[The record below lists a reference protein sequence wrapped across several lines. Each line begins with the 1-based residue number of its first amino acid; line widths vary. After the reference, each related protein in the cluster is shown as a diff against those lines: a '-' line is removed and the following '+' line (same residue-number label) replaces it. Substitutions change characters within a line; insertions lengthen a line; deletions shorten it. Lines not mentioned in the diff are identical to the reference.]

1 MRKALLVALPA
12 TLAAVLVVA
21 GTASGDRTTAAA
33 IPGCAKDNLKLQ
45 SEGRLTIGADNPA
58 FPPWFGGKPR
68 SPWKT
73 SDPRSGQGYESAVA
87 YAIARQLAFT
97 RSQVEWTYVPFARS
111 FRPGSKPF
119 DFYITQVSYTPE
131 RERVVDF
138 SRSYYFVNQAVV
150 GLKGRPIARV
160 RTIAGLRPYRLG
172 AQLGT
177 TSYNYITR
185 HIRPS
190 PSPRAYDTN
199 DLAIQALKNR
209 QIDGIVVDL
218 PTAFYVTAVQV
229 PNSSIV
235 GQLPARGTK
244 ERFGLVF
251 EQGNALRTC
260 VNRAID
266 RLWRN
271 GTIKAL
277 QRKWLARVA
286 GAREL
291 K

>member
-1 MRKALLVALPA
+1 MRKGLLVAL
-12 TLAAVLVVA
+12 LAALAAALVA
-21 GTASGDRTTAAA
+21 GTASGDRTKAAA
-33 IPGCAKDNLKLQ
+33 IPGCAKDNLNLQ

-58 FPPWFGGKPR
+58 FPPWFGGKPK
-68 SPWKT
+68 SPWKV

-97 RSQVEWTYVPFARS
+97 KSQVNWTYVPFARS

-190 PSPRAYDTN
+190 SSPRAYDTN

-229 PNSSIV
+229 PNGNIV

-251 EQGNALRTC
+251 EQGTSLRTC

>member
-1 MRKALLVALPA
+1 MRNALLVALA
-12 TLAAVLVVA
+12 AALAAA

-33 IPGCAKDNLKLQ
+33 IPGCATDSLNLV
-45 SEGRLTIGADNPA
+45 SEGKLTIGADNPA
-58 FPPWFGGKPR
+58 FPPWFGGKPK
-68 SPWKT
+68 SPWKV
-73 SDPRSGQGYESAVA
+73 SDPRSGQGYESSVA
-87 YAIARQLAFT
+87 YAIARQLGFART
-97 RSQVEWTYVPFARS
+97 DVTWTYVPFARS
-111 FRPGSKPF
+111 FRPGNKPF

-138 SRSYYFVNQAVV
+138 SKSYYFLNQAVV
-150 GLKGRPIARV
+150 GVKGRPITRARTV
-160 RTIAGLRPYRLG
+160 AALRPYRLG

-185 HIRPS
+185 FIRPS
-190 PSPRAYDTN
+190 SSPRAYDTN
-199 DLAIQALKNR
+199 DLAIQALKSG

-218 PTAFYVTAVQV
+218 PTAFFVTAVQV
-229 PNSSIV
+229 PNGTIV
-235 GQLPARGTK
+235 GQLPTRGAK

-251 EQGNALRTC
+251 EQGNALRSC

-277 QRKWLARVA
+277 QRKWLARVG

>member
-1 MRKALLVALPA
+1 MRKAILVALPA
-12 TLAAVLVVA
+12 TLAAAVVVA
-21 GTASGDRTTAAA
+21 GTASGDRTAAAA
-33 IPGCAKDNLKLQ
+33 IPGCAKDNLNLQ

-97 RSQVEWTYVPFARS
+97 KSQVTWTYVPFARS

-119 DFYITQVSYTPE
+119 DFYITQVSYSPE
-131 RERVVDF
+131 RDRVVDF
-138 SRSYYFVNQAVV
+138 SRAYYFLKQAVV
-150 GLKGRPIARV
+150 GIRGKPITRARTV
-160 RTIAGLRPYRLG
+160 ADLRPYRLG
-172 AQLGT
+172 AQFGT

-185 HIRPS
+185 YIRPS
-190 PSPRAYDTN
+190 SSPRAYDTN
-199 DLAIQALKNR
+199 DLAVQALKNG
-209 QIDGIVVDL
+209 QIDGIVVDT
-218 PTAFYVTAVQV
+218 PTTYYVTTVQI
-229 PNSSIV
+229 PNSKVV
-235 GQLPARGTK
+235 GQLPTRGAK
-244 ERFGLVF
+244 ERLGLVF
-251 EQGNALRTC
+251 ERGNSLRSC
-260 VNRAID
+260 VNRALD

-277 QRKWLARVA
+277 QGRWLSKVERARQ
-286 GAREL
+286 L

>member
-1 MRKALLVALPA
+1 MRKALLVV
-12 TLAAVLVVA
+12 LAAAALAVA
-21 GTASGDRTTAAA
+21 GTASGDRETAAA
-33 IPGCAKDNLKLQ
+33 IPGCAIDSLNLQ
-45 SEGRLTIGADNPA
+45 SEGKLTIGADNPA
-58 FPPWFGGKPR
+58 FPPWFGGKPKN
-68 SPWKT
+68 PWKV

-87 YAIARQLAFT
+87 YAIARQLGFARGDVT
-97 RSQVEWTYVPFARS
+97 WTYVPFARS
-111 FRPGSKPF
+111 FRPGRKPF
-119 DFYITQVSYTPE
+119 DFYITQVSFAPE

-138 SRSYYFVNQAVV
+138 SKSYYFVNQAVV
-150 GLKGRPIARV
+150 GVKGRPITRARTV
-160 RTIAGLRPYRLG
+160 AALRPYRLG

-185 HIRPS
+185 FIRPS
-190 PSPRAYDTN
+190 STPRAYDTN

-218 PTAFYVTAVQV
+218 PTGFFVTAVQV
-229 PNSSIV
+229 PNGSIV
-235 GQLPARGTK
+235 GQLPTRGAK

-251 EQGNALRTC
+251 EQGNTLRTC

-271 GTIKAL
+271 GTIKTL
-277 QRKWLARVA
+277 QRRWLARVG

>member
-1 MRKALLVALPA
+1 MRKALLAAL
-12 TLAAVLVVA
+12 TAVLGASLVVA
-21 GTASGDRTTAAA
+21 GTAGGERTTAAA
-33 IPGCAKDNLKLQ
+33 IPGCAKDGLNLLN
-45 SEGRLTIGADNPA
+45 EARLTVGADNPA

-68 SPWKT
+68 SPWKV

-87 YAIARQLAFT
+87 YAIARQLGFARGEVT
-97 RSQVEWTYVPFARS
+97 WTYVPFTRS
-111 FRPGSKPF
+111 FRPGRKPF

-138 SRSYYFVNQAVV
+138 SMAYYFVNQAVV
-150 GLKGRPIARV
+150 GLQGRPITRV

-177 TSYNYITR
+177 TSYTYITR

-190 PSPRAYDTN
+190 SSPRAYDTN

-218 PTAFYVTAVQV
+218 PTSFYVTAVQV
-229 PNSSIV
+229 PNSKIV
-235 GQLPARGTK
+235 GQLPAKGTK

-251 EQGNALRTC
+251 EQGNALRMC
-260 VNRAID
+260 VNRAIS

>member
-1 MRKALLVALPA
+1 MRKVLLVAFVA
-12 TLAAVLVVA
+12 ALAAP
-21 GTASGDRTTAAA
+21 GTASGDRKTAAA
-33 IPGCAKDNLKLQ
+33 IPGCAVDSLNLI
-45 SEGRLTIGADNPA
+45 SEGKLTIGADNPA
-58 FPPWFGGKPR
+58 FPPWFGGKPK
-68 SPWKT
+68 SPWKV

-87 YAIARQLAFT
+87 YAIARQLGFA
-97 RSQVEWTYVPFARS
+97 RGDVEWTFVPFSRS
-111 FRPGSKPF
+111 FRPGNKPF
-119 DFYITQVSYTPE
+119 DFYITQVSFTPE

-138 SRSYYFVNQAVV
+138 SKSYYFVNQAVV
-150 GLKGRPIARV
+150 GVKGKPITRAR
-160 RTIAGLRPYRLG
+160 TLAALRPYRLG

-185 HIRPS
+185 FIRPS
-190 PSPRAYDTN
+190 SSPRAYDTN
-199 DLAIQALKNR
+199 DLAIQALKNG

-218 PTAFYVTAVQV
+218 PTAFFVTAVQV
-229 PNSSIV
+229 PNGSIV
-235 GQLPARGTK
+235 GQLPKRGAK
-244 ERFGLVF
+244 ERFGLVL
-251 EQGNALRTC
+251 EQGNSLRSC

-277 QRKWLARVA
+277 QRRWLARVG

>member
-1 MRKALLVALPA
+1 MRKVLLVAFVA
-12 TLAAVLVVA
+12 ALAAA
-21 GTASGDRTTAAA
+21 GTASGDRKTAAA
-33 IPGCAKDNLKLQ
+33 IPGCAIDSLNLQ
-45 SEGRLTIGADNPA
+45 EEGKLTIGADNPA
-58 FPPWFGGKPR
+58 FPPWFGGKPK
-68 SPWKT
+68 SPWKV
-73 SDPRSGQGYESAVA
+73 SDPRSGQGYESGVA
-87 YAIARQLAFT
+87 YAIARQIGFA
-97 RSQVEWTYVPFARS
+97 RGDVEWTYVPFARS

-119 DFYITQVSYTPE
+119 DFYITQVSFTPE

-138 SRSYYFVNQAVV
+138 SKAYYFVNQAVV
-150 GLKGRPIARV
+150 GVKGKPITRARNV
-160 RTIAGLRPYRLG
+160 SALRPYRLG

-185 HIRPS
+185 FIKPS
-190 PSPRAYDTN
+190 SSPRAYDTN
-199 DLAIQALKNR
+199 DLAVQALKNG

-218 PTAFYVTAVQV
+218 PTAFFVTAVQV
-229 PNSSIV
+229 PNGKIV
-235 GQLPARGTK
+235 GQLPTRGAK

-271 GTIKAL
+271 GTIRGL
-277 QRKWLARVA
+277 QRKWLARVG

>member
-1 MRKALLVALPA
+1 MRKVLLVALVA
-12 TLAAVLVVA
+12 ALAAA
-21 GTASGDRTTAAA
+21 GTASGDRETATA
-33 IPGCAKDNLKLQ
+33 IPGCAVDSLNLL
-45 SEGRLTIGADNPA
+45 SEGTLTIGADNPA
-58 FPPWFGGKPR
+58 FPPWFGGKPK
-68 SPWKT
+68 SPWKV

-87 YAIARQLAFT
+87 YAIARQLGFA
-97 RSQVEWTYVPFARS
+97 RDDVEWTFVPFSRS
-111 FRPGSKPF
+111 FRPGDKPF
-119 DFYITQVSYTPE
+119 DFYITQVSFTPE

-138 SRSYYFVNQAVV
+138 SKAYYFVNQAVV
-150 GLKGRPIARV
+150 GVKGQPITRARRV
-160 RTIAGLRPYRLG
+160 SALRPYRLG

-185 HIRPS
+185 FIRPS
-190 PSPRAYDTN
+190 SSPRAYDTN
-199 DLAIQALKNR
+199 DLAVQALKNR

-218 PTAFYVTAVQV
+218 PTAFFVTAVQV
-229 PNSSIV
+229 PNGKIV
-235 GQLPARGTK
+235 GQLPTRGAK
-244 ERFGLVF
+244 ERFGLVL

-271 GTIKAL
+271 GTIRAL
-277 QRKWLARVA
+277 QRQWLARVG

>member
-1 MRKALLVALPA
+1 MRKAFLVALA
-12 TLAAVLVVA
+12 AALAAA
-21 GTASGDRTTAAA
+21 GTASGDRTTATA
-33 IPGCAKDNLKLQ
+33 IPGCAIDSLNLM
-45 SEGRLTIGADNPA
+45 SEGKLTIGADNPA
-58 FPPWFGGKPR
+58 FPPWFGGKPKN
-68 SPWKT
+68 PWKT

-87 YAIARQLAFT
+87 YAIARQLGFA
-97 RSQVEWTYVPFARS
+97 RSAVTWTYVPFARS
-111 FRPGSKPF
+111 FRPGDKPF
-119 DFYITQVSYTPE
+119 DFYITQVSYSPA

-138 SRSYYFVNQAVV
+138 SKSYYFVNQAVV

-160 RTIAGLRPYRLG
+160 RSIGGLRPYRLG

-177 TSYNYITR
+177 TSYDYIVK

-190 PSPRAYDTN
+190 STPRAYDTN
-199 DLAIQALKNR
+199 DLAIQALKNG
-209 QIDGIVVDL
+209 QIDGIVIDL
-218 PTAFYVTAVQV
+218 PTTFYVTAVQV

-235 GQLPARGTK
+235 GQLPTRGTK

-260 VNRAID
+260 VNKAID

>member
-1 MRKALLVALPA
+1 MRKALLVALA
-12 TLAAVLVVA
+12 AALAVA
-21 GTASGDRTTAAA
+21 GTASGDRTTKAA
-33 IPGCAKDNLKLQ
+33 IPGCAKDNLNLL

-58 FPPWFGGKPR
+58 FPPWFGGTPR
-68 SPWKT
+68 KPWKV

-87 YAIARQLAFT
+87 YAIASQLGFAK
-97 RSQVEWTYVPFARS
+97 SEVEWVHVLFAKS
-111 FRPGSKPF
+111 FRPGKKPF

-138 SRSYYFVNQAVV
+138 SKSYYFVNQAVV
-150 GLKGRPIARV
+150 GVEGKPITRV

-177 TSYNYITR
+177 TSYDYIVK

-190 PSPRAYDTN
+190 SSPRAYDTN
-199 DLAIQALKNR
+199 DLAIQALKNG

-229 PNSSIV
+229 PKGEIV
-235 GQLPARGTK
+235 GQLPAKGTK

-251 EQGNALRTC
+251 QQGNPLRSC
-260 VNRAID
+260 VNKTLD

-271 GTIKAL
+271 GTIKSL

>member
-1 MRKALLVALPA
+1 MRKALLVALA
-12 TLAAVLVVA
+12 AALAAA

-33 IPGCAKDNLKLQ
+33 VPGCATDSLNLL
-45 SEGRLTIGADNPA
+45 SEGKLTIGADNPA
-58 FPPWFGGKPR
+58 FPPWFGGKPKA
-68 SPWKT
+68 PWKV

-87 YAIARQLAFT
+87 YAIARQLGFA
-97 RSQVEWTYVPFARS
+97 RSDVNWTYVPFARS
-111 FRPGSKPF
+111 FRPGNKPF
-119 DFYITQVSYTPE
+119 DFYITQVSFAPE

-138 SRSYYFVNQAVV
+138 SKSYYFVNQAVV
-150 GLKGRPIARV
+150 GVKGKPITRAR
-160 RTIAGLRPYRLG
+160 TLASLRPYRLG

-185 HIRPS
+185 FIRPS
-190 PSPRAYDTN
+190 SSPRAYDSN
-199 DLAIQALKNR
+199 DLAIQALKNG

-218 PTAFYVTAVQV
+218 PTAFFVTAVQV
-229 PNSSIV
+229 PNGTII
-235 GQLPARGTK
+235 GQLPTRGAK
-244 ERFGLVF
+244 ERFGVVF

-277 QRKWLARVA
+277 QRKWLARVG

>member
-1 MRKALLVALPA
+1 MRKALLVALA
-12 TLAAVLVVA
+12 AALAAA
-21 GTASGDRTTAAA
+21 GTASGDRKTAAA
-33 IPGCAKDNLKLQ
+33 IPGCAIDSLNLQ
-45 SEGRLTIGADNPA
+45 SEGTLTIGADNPA
-58 FPPWFGGKPR
+58 FPPWFGGKPK
-68 SPWKT
+68 SPWKV

-87 YAIARQLAFT
+87 YAIARQLGFA
-97 RSQVEWTYVPFARS
+97 RSDVTWTYVPFARS
-111 FRPGSKPF
+111 FRPGRKPF
-119 DFYITQVSYTPE
+119 DFYITQVSFAPE

-138 SRSYYFVNQAVV
+138 SKSYYFVNQAVV
-150 GLKGRPIARV
+150 GVKGRPVTRAR
-160 RTIAGLRPYRLG
+160 TLAALRPYRLG

-185 HIRPS
+185 FIRPS
-190 PSPRAYDTN
+190 STPRAYDTN
-199 DLAIQALKNR
+199 DLAIQALKNG

-218 PTAFYVTAVQV
+218 PTAFFVTAVQV
-229 PNSSIV
+229 PNGTIV
-235 GQLPARGTK
+235 GQLPTRGAK

-277 QRKWLARVA
+277 QRRWLARVG

>member
-1 MRKALLVALPA
+1 MRKALLVV
-12 TLAAVLVVA
+12 LAAAALAVA
-21 GTASGDRTTAAA
+21 GTASGDRESAAA
-33 IPGCAKDNLKLQ
+33 IPGCAIDSLNLQ
-45 SEGRLTIGADNPA
+45 SEGKLTIGADNPA
-58 FPPWFGGKPR
+58 FPPWFGGKPKN
-68 SPWKT
+68 PWKV

-87 YAIARQLAFT
+87 YAIARQLGFARGDVT
-97 RSQVEWTYVPFARS
+97 WTYVPFARS
-111 FRPGSKPF
+111 FRPGRKPF
-119 DFYITQVSYTPE
+119 DFYITQVSFAPE

-138 SRSYYFVNQAVV
+138 SKSYYFVNQAVV
-150 GLKGRPIARV
+150 GVKGRPITRALTV
-160 RTIAGLRPYRLG
+160 AALRPYRLG

-185 HIRPS
+185 FIRPS
-190 PSPRAYDTN
+190 STPRAYDTN

-218 PTAFYVTAVQV
+218 PTAFFVTAVQV
-229 PNSSIV
+229 PNGSIV
-235 GQLPARGTK
+235 GQLPTRGAK

-271 GTIKAL
+271 GTIKTL
-277 QRKWLARVA
+277 QRRWLARVG

>member
-1 MRKALLVALPA
+1 MRKALFVAA
-12 TLAAVLVVA
+12 LAAALAAA

-33 IPGCAKDNLKLQ
+33 IPGCATDSLNLL
-45 SEGRLTIGADNPA
+45 SEGKLTIGADNPA
-58 FPPWFGGKPR
+58 FPPWFGGKPKA
-68 SPWKT
+68 PWKV

-87 YAIARQLAFT
+87 YAIARQLGFA
-97 RSQVEWTYVPFARS
+97 RSNVNWTYVPFARS
-111 FRPGSKPF
+111 FRPGNKPF
-119 DFYITQVSYTPE
+119 DFYITQVSFAPE

-138 SRSYYFVNQAVV
+138 SKSYYFVNQAVV
-150 GLKGRPIARV
+150 GVKGKPITRAR
-160 RTIAGLRPYRLG
+160 TLAALRPYRLG

-185 HIRPS
+185 FIEPS
-190 PSPRAYDTN
+190 SSPRAYDTN
-199 DLAIQALKNR
+199 DLAIQALKNG

-218 PTAFYVTAVQV
+218 PTAFFVTAVQV
-229 PNSSIV
+229 PNGTIV
-235 GQLPARGTK
+235 GQLPTRGAK
-244 ERFGLVF
+244 ERFGVVF
-251 EQGNALRTC
+251 EQGNSLRTC

-277 QRKWLARVA
+277 QRKWLARVG

>member
-1 MRKALLVALPA
+1 MRKVLLVAFVA
-12 TLAAVLVVA
+12 VLAAA
-21 GTASGDRTTAAA
+21 GTASGDRTTATA
-33 IPGCAKDNLKLQ
+33 IPGCALDTLNLQ
-45 SEGRLTIGADNPA
+45 EEGKLTIGADNPA
-58 FPPWFGGKPR
+58 FPPWFGGKPK

-87 YAIARQLAFT
+87 YAIARQLGFA
-97 RSQVEWTYVPFARS
+97 RGDVEWIYVPFARS

-119 DFYITQVSYTPE
+119 DFYITQVSFTPE

-138 SRSYYFVNQAVV
+138 SKAYYFVNQAVV
-150 GLKGRPIARV
+150 GVKGKPIARA
-160 RTIAGLRPYRLG
+160 RSIAALRPHRLG

-185 HIRPS
+185 FIRPS
-190 PSPRAYDTN
+190 SSPRAYDTN
-199 DLAIQALKNR
+199 DLAVQALKNG

-218 PTAFYVTAVQV
+218 PTAFFVTAVQV
-229 PNSSIV
+229 PNGTIV
-235 GQLPARGTK
+235 GQLPTRGAK

-277 QRKWLARVA
+277 QRKWLARVG